1 MSAPLPALEHIEMLS
16 TFSPNRGGRMWVQ
29 DTLDGWEDGRLTP
42 MLSRPLPP
50 FPGLEVFLPTEG
62 KMVEMIYIPSI
73 NNTPTERNTSPRQKW
88 AGCTSRSF
96 EDAMKAFETVKPN
109 KHTSPV

>member
-1 MSAPLPALEHIEMLS
+1 
-16 TFSPNRGGRMWVQ
+16 MWVQ
-29 DTLDGWEDGRLTP
+29 DTLDGGEEDGYPRLTP
-42 MLSRPLPP
+42 LLSRPLPP

-62 KMVEMIYIPSI
+62 KMVGMIYAPSI
-73 NNTPTERNTSPRQKW
+73 NNTPTESNTSPRQKR

-96 EDAMKAFETVKPN
+96 EDAMEAFETVKPN